1 MNNNQAF
8 NKINK
13 NAMSSS
19 VIVVR
24 FHEVHGLGE
33 LGHHEEVVRDEE
45 QRGDHEAVEDLSG
58 NLGHGLLESGL
69 EAIGGV

>member
-8 NKINK
+8 NKIIK
-13 NAMSSS
+13 NAVSSI
-19 VIVVR
+19 IVVR
-24 FHEVHGLGE
+24 LNEVHGLGK
-33 LGHHEEVVRDEE
+33 LRHHEEVVRDEE